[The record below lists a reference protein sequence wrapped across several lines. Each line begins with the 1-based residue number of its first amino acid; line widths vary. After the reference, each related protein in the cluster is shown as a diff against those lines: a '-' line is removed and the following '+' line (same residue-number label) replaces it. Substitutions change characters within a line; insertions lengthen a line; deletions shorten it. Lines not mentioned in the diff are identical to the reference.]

1 MITSNIFIQ
10 ELRDKLSLAEVVG
23 KKVSWDNKKSNQSKG
38 IFWAC
43 CPFHDEK
50 TASFKVDDIKGLY
63 YCFGCHEKGDCITF
77 LRKTENLDFV
87 SAIRRLASESG
98 LQIPNNFETKQDP
111 THRKNREAMLSLH
124 NLAVKFYINHLKE
137 NQSKSVLDF
146 LKNRIGSRQ
155 LIDDFQLGFAP
166 EGKKSLFNY
175 LSNQGYA
182 PDIIIN
188 SGLCARNDNG
198 EIYDRFRNR
207 IIFPI
212 INQRDEIV
220 GLGGRALSSSAQAK
234 YLNSP
239 ETEIFQKGKLL
250 FNQNNFVPSMQKEN
264 NVIVVEGYMDVI
276 ALSKVGLKNC
286 VAPLGTAVTSDQLQ
300 KIWRLSSAPIFA
312 FDGDTSGEKAL
323 ARLAFLSLPL
333 ISAEKTIQA
342 CKLPTGMDPDDLV
355 SKFGK
360 ETLITLLEKPQSLLE
375 IIWEHE
381 TKGKTYKTPENRASL
396 ENRIN
401 AILKDISN
409 TSLRNHF
416 SSAFYELKKKLFSM
430 SINSYSNFLRGSKA
444 PKYNR
449 TENIENK
456 FRYLTNQPTKDAKT
470 SLLGSDTKPDSMES
484 RFQETAIVISLI
496 NHPKLITS
504 FASQLNEITFLFKD
518 LKTIYQNII
527 SLNTQRK
534 MTRKDLLD
542 KLNDMSGRDV
552 YQQLISTGHLQ
563 VNPFLNEFSS
573 FNEAQMTLD
582 DVLTRKIA
590 KQNLIQELADAQED
604 IQENNDETLT
614 WRLGQANKFLHHAQ
628 SGKSIPNT
636 LEKKTLEEDIEEI
649 NNLIKDEIWIKTKSK
664 KKTNH

>member
-1 MITSNIFIQ
+1 
-10 ELRDKLSLAEVVG
+10 
-23 KKVSWDNKKSNQSKG
+23 
-38 IFWAC
+38 
-43 CPFHDEK
+43 
-50 TASFKVDDIKGLY
+50 
-63 YCFGCHEKGDCITF
+63 
-77 LRKTENLDFV
+77 
-87 SAIRRLASESG
+87 
-98 LQIPNNFETKQDP
+98 
-111 THRKNREAMLSLH
+111 
-124 NLAVKFYINHLKE
+124 
-137 NQSKSVLDF
+137 
-146 LKNRIGSRQ
+146 
-155 LIDDFQLGFAP
+155 
-166 EGKKSLFNY
+166 
-175 LSNQGYA
+175 
-182 PDIIIN
+182 
-188 SGLCARNDNG
+188 
-198 EIYDRFRNR
+198 
-207 IIFPI
+207 
-212 INQRDEIV
+212 
-220 GLGGRALSSSAQAK
+220 
-234 YLNSP
+234 
-239 ETEIFQKGKLL
+239 
-250 FNQNNFVPSMQKEN
+250 MQKEN

-276 ALSKVGLKNC
+276 ALSKIGLKNC

-312 FDGDTSGEKAL
+312 FDGDSSGERAL

-333 ISAEKTIQA
+333 ISAERTIQA
-342 CKLPTGMDPDDLV
+342 CKLPAGLDPDDLV

-430 SINSYSNFLRGSKA
+430 SVNSYSDFLRGSKT
-444 PKYNR
+444 PKYDSAGN
-449 TENIENK
+449 NENK
-456 FRYLTNQPTKDAKT
+456 FRYRTNQPTKNAKT
-470 SLLGSDTKPDSMES
+470 SLLGSDTKPDTMES

-496 NHPKLITS
+496 NHPKLITN
-504 FASQLNEITFLFKD
+504 FTAQLNEITFLFKD
-518 LKTIYQNII
+518 LKKIYQNII

-534 MTRKDLLD
+534 MNRKELLD
-542 KLNDMSGRDV
+542 KLNEMSGRDV

-573 FNEAQMTLD
+573 FHAAQMTLD

-604 IQENNDETLT
+604 IREKNDETLT